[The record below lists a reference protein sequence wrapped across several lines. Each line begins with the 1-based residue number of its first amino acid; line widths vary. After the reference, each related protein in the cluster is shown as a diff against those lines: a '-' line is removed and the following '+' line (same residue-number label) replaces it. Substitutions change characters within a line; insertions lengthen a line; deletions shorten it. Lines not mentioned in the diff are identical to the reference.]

1 MLSADASPP
10 VDHAGLHRRDRAEE
24 YFVRGV
30 RKACGANRRRHHRN
44 CSEVCAHLGVLP
56 AWQHNP
62 KWLGGDLGARLNA
75 RWVCKRSHDNKHG
88 KRVRPTRHRHRSPKR
103 DFQQIRSKNAKS
115 QTCSH
120 STLKKHVDKAVLPR
134 ISAVDTR
141 LRPTGLRPC
150 RKRVM
155 PQLHGSTSCDFSQ
168 TKASSTLRPPKH
180 V

>member
-88 KRVRPTRHRHRSPKR
+88 ERTAVSASYATPP
-103 DFQQIRSKNAKS
+103 QI
-115 QTCSH
+115 
-120 STLKKHVDKAVLPR
+120 
-134 ISAVDTR
+134 
-141 LRPTGLRPC
+141 
-150 RKRVM
+150 
-155 PQLHGSTSCDFSQ
+155 
-168 TKASSTLRPPKH
+168 TKARLPTIPKIKGAHNPTQCIIQHCPPTTCHALPNVLKASAWLH
-180 V
+180 FM

>member
-30 RKACGANRRRHHRN
+30 RKACGANRRRHHRS

-88 KRVRPTRHRHRSPKR
+88 ERTAVSASYATPP
-103 DFQQIRSKNAKS
+103 QI
-115 QTCSH
+115 
-120 STLKKHVDKAVLPR
+120 
-134 ISAVDTR
+134 
-141 LRPTGLRPC
+141 
-150 RKRVM
+150 
-155 PQLHGSTSCDFSQ
+155 
-168 TKASSTLRPPKH
+168 TKARLPKNRQQECEIPNLFAFNFEKTCRQSCTSQNLESRHTSSANRPPS
-180 V
+180 VS